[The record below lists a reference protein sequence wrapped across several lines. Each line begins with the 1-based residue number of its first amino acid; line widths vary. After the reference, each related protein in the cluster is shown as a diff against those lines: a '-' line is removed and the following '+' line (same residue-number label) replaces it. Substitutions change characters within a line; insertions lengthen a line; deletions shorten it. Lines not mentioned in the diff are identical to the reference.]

1 MQDPSSLIKDRT
13 WSIIVSPASLES
25 QPLNCKESPSSEI
38 LYQPGQ
44 IDALEG
50 GPVNYTV
57 HLEVV
62 LITEIIMII

>member
-1 MQDPSSLIKDRT
+1 M
-13 WSIIVSPASLES
+13 SPASLES
-25 QPLNCKESPSSEI
+25 QPLNCQESPSSEI

-50 GPVNYTV
+50 GPVHYTV

-62 LITEIIMII
+62 LIIEIMVS